1 MKRKL
6 LHKLNKRQG
15 FSLTEMLAT
24 VLIMGFVGII
34 ITTGAA
40 TVQRVYRKVVAH
52 ANTQTALTT
61 TITLMKDQLAFAD
74 PQNIEANG
82 PEIRFQNLNSGEQ
95 TITLSPGT
103 ASGTATT
110 DPNAAAGSANGA
122 DDGTNGAVG
131 STNGADTGTSGAGGG
146 TSGADTGT
154 SDAVGGTNG
163 SDGGKNG
170 VDTGATG
177 TGTVNRGFT
186 VTYTASDGT
195 GTSTTL
201 PLLSDSAI
209 TSDLCVC
216 FDGDG
221 SGFSWDAGSKVI
233 TVTNLVAKDTR
244 TDTVQ
249 ARASFKVLLVNS

>member
-1 MKRKL
+1 MEVDGAEQMKQKL

-52 ANTQTALTT
+52 ANAQTALTT

-74 PQNIEANG
+74 PESIGNG
-82 PEIRFQNLNSGEQ
+82 SETGTGFGNSQTIVFKNLNSGEQ
-95 TITLSPGT
+95 TITLNPDT
-103 ASGTATT
+103 A
-110 DPNAAAGSANGA
+110 
-122 DDGTNGAVG
+122 
-131 STNGADTGTSGAGGG
+131 
-146 TSGADTGT
+146 
-154 SDAVGGTNG
+154 
-163 SDGGKNG
+163 
-170 VDTGATG
+170 
-177 TGTVNRGFT
+177 NRGFT
-186 VTYTASDGT
+186 LTYTTGDGT
-195 GTSTTL
+195 GTSSTTL

-216 FDGDG
+216 FDGTD
-221 SGFSWDAGSKVI
+221 SGFSWDPATQVI

-249 ARASFKVLLVNS
+249 ARASFKVLLVNDK

>member
-1 MKRKL
+1 MEADGAEQMKQKL
-6 LHKLNKRQG
+6 LHKLNNRRG

-52 ANTQTALTT
+52 ANAQTALTT

-74 PQNIEANG
+74 PESIGAG
-82 PEIRFQNLNSGEQ
+82 GTTISFRNLNSGEQ
-95 TITLSPGT
+95 TITLNPGT
-103 ASGTATT
+103 ASGTATI
-110 DPNAAAGSANGA
+110 DPSAAA
-122 DDGTNGAVG
+122 
-131 STNGADTGTSGAGGG
+131 
-146 TSGADTGT
+146 
-154 SDAVGGTNG
+154 GGTNG
-163 SDGGKNG
+163 VSNG
-170 VDTGATG
+170 TTESG
-177 TGTVNRGFT
+177 TANRGFT
-186 VTYTASDGT
+186 LTYTAGAGT
-195 GTSTTL
+195 GTSSTTL

-216 FDGDG
+216 FDTDG
-221 SGFSWDAGSKVI
+221 GFTWDPTTKVI

-249 ARASFKVLLVNS
+249 ARASFNVLLVNG

>member
-1 MKRKL
+1 MKQKL

-52 ANTQTALTT
+52 ANAQTALTT

-74 PQNIEANG
+74 PESVGNG
-82 PEIRFQNLNSGEQ
+82 SETGTVFGNSQTIVFKNLNSGEQ
-95 TITLSPGT
+95 TITLNPGT
-103 ASGTATT
+103 ASGTA
-110 DPNAAAGSANGA
+110 
-122 DDGTNGAVG
+122 
-131 STNGADTGTSGAGGG
+131 
-146 TSGADTGT
+146 
-154 SDAVGGTNG
+154 
-163 SDGGKNG
+163 
-170 VDTGATG
+170 
-177 TGTVNRGFT
+177 NRGFT
-186 VTYTASDGT
+186 LTYTAGDGT
-195 GTSTTL
+195 GTSGTTL

-216 FDGDG
+216 FDGTD
-221 SGFSWDAGSKVI
+221 SGFSWDPATQVI

-249 ARASFKVLLVNS
+249 ARASFKVLLVNDK

>member
-1 MKRKL
+1 MEVDGAEQMKQKL

-52 ANTQTALTT
+52 ANAQTALTT
-61 TITLMKDQLAFAD
+61 TITLMKDQLSFAD
-74 PQNIEANG
+74 PESITG
-82 PEIRFQNLNSGEQ
+82 SGTTISFQNLNSGEQ
-95 TITLSPGT
+95 TITLNPGT
-103 ASGTATT
+103 ASGTATI
-110 DPNAAAGSANGA
+110 DPSAAA
-122 DDGTNGAVG
+122 
-131 STNGADTGTSGAGGG
+131 
-146 TSGADTGT
+146 
-154 SDAVGGTNG
+154 GGTNG
-163 SDGGKNG
+163 VSNG
-170 VDTGATG
+170 TTESG
-177 TGTVNRGFT
+177 TANRGFT
-186 VTYTASDGT
+186 LTYTAGDGT
-195 GTSTTL
+195 ETASSTTL

-216 FDGDG
+216 FDTDAI
-221 SGFSWDAGSKVI
+221 SGFSWDPATKVI

-249 ARASFKVLLVNS
+249 ARASFKVLLVNGK

>member
-1 MKRKL
+1 MKQKL

-52 ANTQTALTT
+52 ANAQTALTT

-74 PQNIEANG
+74 PKSIGDGSGTGAFSGTSQTIS
-82 PEIRFQNLNSGEQ
+82 FQNLNSGEQ
-95 TITLSPGT
+95 TITLNPGT
-103 ASGTATT
+103 ASGTATI
-110 DPNAAAGSANGA
+110 DPNAAAGGTGGTVNGVGSVTNGTTGGAA
-122 DDGTNGAVG
+122 DAGATGGGNGTNGM
-131 STNGADTGTSGAGGG
+131 GTA
-146 TSGADTGT
+146 
-154 SDAVGGTNG
+154 
-163 SDGGKNG
+163 
-170 VDTGATG
+170 
-177 TGTVNRGFT
+177 NRGFT
-186 VTYTASDGT
+186 LTYTTGDGT
-195 GTSTTL
+195 GTSSTTL
-201 PLLSDSAI
+201 PLLSNSAI

-216 FDGDG
+216 FDTDAD
-221 SGFSWDAGSKVI
+221 SGFSWDPATKVI

-249 ARASFKVLLVNS
+249 ARASFKVLLVNDK

>member
-1 MKRKL
+1 MKQKL
-6 LHKLNKRQG
+6 LHKLNKRHG

-52 ANTQTALTT
+52 ANAQTALTT

-74 PQNIEANG
+74 PESVGNG
-82 PEIRFQNLNSGEQ
+82 SETGTGFGNSQTIVFKNLNSGEQ
-95 TITLSPGT
+95 TITLNPGT
-103 ASGTATT
+103 ASGTATI
-110 DPNAAAGSANGA
+110 DPNAAAG
-122 DDGTNGAVG
+122 GTNGTTG
-131 STNGADTGTSGAGGG
+131 SGTANRGFTLAYSAAG
-146 TSGADTGT
+146 
-154 SDAVGGTNG
+154 
-163 SDGGKNG
+163 
-170 VDTGATG
+170 TG
-177 TGTVNRGFT
+177 TGTN
-186 VTYTASDGT
+186 
-195 GTSTTL
+195 TTL

-216 FDGDG
+216 FDTDVD
-221 SGFSWDAGSKVI
+221 SGFSWDPATKVI

-249 ARASFKVLLVNS
+249 AHASFKVLLVNGK

>member
-1 MKRKL
+1 MKQKL

-52 ANTQTALTT
+52 ANAQTTLTT

-74 PQNIEANG
+74 PESVGNG
-82 PEIRFQNLNSGEQ
+82 SETGTGFGNSQTIVFKNLNSGEQ
-95 TITLSPGT
+95 TITLHPGT
-103 ASGTATT
+103 ASGTAAT
-110 DPNAAAGSANGA
+110 DPSAAA
-122 DDGTNGAVG
+122 
-131 STNGADTGTSGAGGG
+131 
-146 TSGADTGT
+146 
-154 SDAVGGTNG
+154 GGTNG
-163 SDGGKNG
+163 TTEGAADVGTTGGGNG
-170 VDTGATG
+170 TNG
-177 TGTVNRGFT
+177 TGTANRGFT
-186 VTYTASDGT
+186 LTYTAGDGT
-195 GTSTTL
+195 GTSSTSL

-216 FDGDG
+216 FDGDR
-221 SGFSWDAGSKVI
+221 SGFSWDPATQVI

-249 ARASFKVLLVNS
+249 ARASFKVLLVNGK

>member
-1 MKRKL
+1 MKQKL

-52 ANTQTALTT
+52 ANAQTALTT

-74 PQNIEANG
+74 PESITGNG
-82 PEIRFQNLNSGEQ
+82 TTISFQNLNSGEQ
-95 TITLSPGT
+95 KITLNPGT
-103 ASGTATT
+103 ASGTATI
-110 DPNAAAGSANGA
+110 DPSAAA
-122 DDGTNGAVG
+122 
-131 STNGADTGTSGAGGG
+131 
-146 TSGADTGT
+146 
-154 SDAVGGTNG
+154 GGTNG
-163 SDGGKNG
+163 VSNG
-170 VDTGATG
+170 TTESG
-177 TGTVNRGFT
+177 TANRGFT
-186 VTYTASDGT
+186 LTYTAGNGT
-195 GTSTTL
+195 ETASSTTL

-216 FDGDG
+216 FDTDAT
-221 SGFSWDAGSKVI
+221 SGFSWDPATKVI
-233 TVTNLVAKDTR
+233 SVTNLVAKDTR

-249 ARASFKVLLVNS
+249 ARASFKVLLVNGK

>member
-1 MKRKL
+1 MKQKL
-6 LHKLNKRQG
+6 LHKLNNRRG

-52 ANTQTALTT
+52 ANAQTALTT

-74 PQNIEANG
+74 PESIGDGSGTGAFSGVSQT
-82 PEIRFQNLNSGEQ
+82 IRFQNLNSGEQ
-95 TITLSPGT
+95 TISLTPGSASGAVT
-103 ASGTATT
+103 TDPSAAGGDANGVGGGTEGTGSGADGTTGSGTA
-110 DPNAAAGSANGA
+110 
-122 DDGTNGAVG
+122 
-131 STNGADTGTSGAGGG
+131 
-146 TSGADTGT
+146 
-154 SDAVGGTNG
+154 
-163 SDGGKNG
+163 
-170 VDTGATG
+170 
-177 TGTVNRGFT
+177 NRGFT
-186 VTYTASDGT
+186 LTYTAGDGT
-195 GTSTTL
+195 ETASSTTL

-216 FDGDG
+216 FDTDAT
-221 SGFSWDAGSKVI
+221 SGFSWDPATKVI

-249 ARASFKVLLVNS
+249 VRASFKVLLVNGK

>member
-1 MKRKL
+1 MKQKL

-52 ANTQTALTT
+52 ANAQTALTT

-74 PQNIEANG
+74 PESVGNG
-82 PEIRFQNLNSGEQ
+82 SETGTVFGNSQTIVFKNLNSGEQ
-95 TITLSPGT
+95 TITLNPGT
-103 ASGTATT
+103 ASGTA
-110 DPNAAAGSANGA
+110 
-122 DDGTNGAVG
+122 
-131 STNGADTGTSGAGGG
+131 
-146 TSGADTGT
+146 
-154 SDAVGGTNG
+154 
-163 SDGGKNG
+163 
-170 VDTGATG
+170 
-177 TGTVNRGFT
+177 NRGFT
-186 VTYTASDGT
+186 LTYTAGDGT
-195 GTSTTL
+195 GTSGTTL

-216 FDGDG
+216 FDGTD
-221 SGFSWDAGSKVI
+221 SGFSWDPATQVI

-249 ARASFKVLLVNS
+249 AHASFKVLLVNGK

>member
-1 MKRKL
+1 MKQKL

-52 ANTQTALTT
+52 ANAQTALTT

-74 PQNIEANG
+74 LESIGDASGTGTGFGNSQTIV
-82 PEIRFQNLNSGEQ
+82 FQNLNSGEQ
-95 TITLSPGT
+95 TITLKPGT
-103 ASGTATT
+103 ASGTATI
-110 DPNAAAGSANGA
+110 DPNAAAG
-122 DDGTNGAVG
+122 GTNGTTDVV
-131 STNGADTGTSGAGGG
+131 NGATGGAADAGTTGGG
-146 TSGADTGT
+146 N
-154 SDAVGGTNG
+154 GTNG
-163 SDGGKNG
+163 
-170 VDTGATG
+170 TGAA
-177 TGTVNRGFT
+177 NRGFT
-186 VTYTASDGT
+186 LTYST
-195 GTSTTL
+195 GSGSSTTL

-221 SGFSWDAGSKVI
+221 SGFSWNPATKVI

-244 TDTVQ
+244 TGTVQ
-249 ARASFKVLLVNS
+249 ARASFQVLLVNS

>member
-1 MKRKL
+1 MKQKF

-52 ANTQTALTT
+52 ANAQTALTT

-74 PQNIEANG
+74 PESIGDGSGTGAFSGVSQTIS
-82 PEIRFQNLNSGEQ
+82 FQNLNSGEQ
-95 TITLSPGT
+95 TITLNPGT
-103 ASGTATT
+103 ASGTATI
-110 DPNAAAGSANGA
+110 DPSAAA
-122 DDGTNGAVG
+122 
-131 STNGADTGTSGAGGG
+131 
-146 TSGADTGT
+146 
-154 SDAVGGTNG
+154 GGTNG
-163 SDGGKNG
+163 VSNG
-170 VDTGATG
+170 TTESG
-177 TGTVNRGFT
+177 TANRGFT
-186 VTYTASDGT
+186 LTYTAGAGT
-195 GTSTTL
+195 GTSSTTL

-216 FDGDG
+216 FDTDG
-221 SGFSWDAGSKVI
+221 GFTWDPTTKVI
-233 TVTNLVAKDTR
+233 TVTDLVAKDTR

-249 ARASFKVLLVNS
+249 ARASFKVLLVNGK

>member
-1 MKRKL
+1 MKHKL

-52 ANTQTALTT
+52 ANAQTALTT

-74 PQNIEANG
+74 PESIGDGSGTGAFSGVSQT
-82 PEIRFQNLNSGEQ
+82 IRFQNLNSGEQ
-95 TITLSPGT
+95 TITLTPGSASGAVT
-103 ASGTATT
+103 TDPSAIDDTEGTGSGADGTTGSGTA
-110 DPNAAAGSANGA
+110 
-122 DDGTNGAVG
+122 
-131 STNGADTGTSGAGGG
+131 
-146 TSGADTGT
+146 
-154 SDAVGGTNG
+154 
-163 SDGGKNG
+163 
-170 VDTGATG
+170 
-177 TGTVNRGFT
+177 NRGFT
-186 VTYTASDGT
+186 LTYSAGT
-195 GTSTTL
+195 GTSATTL

-216 FDGDG
+216 FDTDG
-221 SGFSWDAGSKVI
+221 GFTWDPTTKVI
-233 TVTNLVAKDTR
+233 TVTKLVAKDTR

-249 ARASFKVLLVNS
+249 ARASFKVLLVNG

>member
-1 MKRKL
+1 MEADGAEQMKQKL

-52 ANTQTALTT
+52 ANAQTALTT

-74 PQNIEANG
+74 PESIGDGSGTGAFSGVSQTIS
-82 PEIRFQNLNSGEQ
+82 FQNLNSGEQ
-95 TITLSPGT
+95 TLTLNPGT
-103 ASGTATT
+103 ASGTAAT
-110 DPNAAAGSANGA
+110 DPSAAA
-122 DDGTNGAVG
+122 
-131 STNGADTGTSGAGGG
+131 
-146 TSGADTGT
+146 
-154 SDAVGGTNG
+154 GGTNG
-163 SDGGKNG
+163 TTEGAADVGTTGGGNG
-170 VDTGATG
+170 TNGMG
-177 TGTVNRGFT
+177 TANRGFT
-186 VTYTASDGT
+186 LTYTAGDGT
-195 GTSTTL
+195 GTSSTSL

-216 FDGDG
+216 FDGDT
-221 SGFSWDAGSKVI
+221 SGFSWDPAMQVI

-249 ARASFKVLLVNS
+249 ARASFKVLLVNGK

>member
-1 MKRKL
+1 MKQKL

-52 ANTQTALTT
+52 ANAQTALTT

-74 PQNIEANG
+74 PESIGNG
-82 PEIRFQNLNSGEQ
+82 SETGTGFGNSQTIVFKNLNSGEQ
-95 TITLSPGT
+95 TITLNPGT
-103 ASGTATT
+103 ASGTAAT
-110 DPNAAAGSANGA
+110 DPSAAA
-122 DDGTNGAVG
+122 
-131 STNGADTGTSGAGGG
+131 
-146 TSGADTGT
+146 
-154 SDAVGGTNG
+154 GGTNG
-163 SDGGKNG
+163 TTEGAADVGTTGGGNG
-170 VDTGATG
+170 TNG
-177 TGTVNRGFT
+177 TGTANRGFT
-186 VTYTASDGT
+186 LTYTAGDGT
-195 GTSTTL
+195 GTSGTTL

-216 FDGDG
+216 FDTDG
-221 SGFSWDAGSKVI
+221 GFTWDPTTKVI
-233 TVTNLVAKDTR
+233 TVTKLVAKDTR

-249 ARASFKVLLVNS
+249 AHASFKVLLVNGK

>member
-52 ANTQTALTT
+52 ANAQTALTT

-74 PQNIEANG
+74 PQNIVVNG
-82 PEIRFQNLNSGEQ
+82 TGISFQNLNSGEQ

-103 ASGTATT
+103 ASGTAAT
-110 DPNAAAGSANGA
+110 DPNAAAG
-122 DDGTNGAVG
+122 GTN
-131 STNGADTGTSGAGGG
+131 
-146 TSGADTGT
+146 
-154 SDAVGGTNG
+154 
-163 SDGGKNG
+163 
-170 VDTGATG
+170 GATG
-177 TGTVNRGFT
+177 TGTANRGFT
-186 VTYTASDGT
+186 VTYTAGDGT

-249 ARASFKVLLVNS
+249 ARVSFKVLLVNS

>member
-1 MKRKL
+1 MKQKL

-52 ANTQTALTT
+52 ANAQTALTT

-74 PQNIEANG
+74 PESVGNG
-82 PEIRFQNLNSGEQ
+82 SETGTGFGNSQTIVFKNLNSGEQ
-95 TITLSPGT
+95 TITLNPGT
-103 ASGTATT
+103 ASGTVTI
-110 DPNAAAGSANGA
+110 DPNAAAGGTGGTVNGVGSITNGTTGGAA
-122 DDGTNGAVG
+122 DAGATGGGNGTNG
-131 STNGADTGTSGAGGG
+131 TGTA
-146 TSGADTGT
+146 
-154 SDAVGGTNG
+154 
-163 SDGGKNG
+163 
-170 VDTGATG
+170 
-177 TGTVNRGFT
+177 NRGFT
-186 VTYTASDGT
+186 LTYTAGDGT
-195 GTSTTL
+195 GTSSTTL

-216 FDGDG
+216 FDTDVT
-221 SGFSWDAGSKVI
+221 SGFSWDPMTKII

-249 ARASFKVLLVNS
+249 ARASFKVLLVNGK

>member
-1 MKRKL
+1 MKQKL

-52 ANTQTALTT
+52 ANAQTALTT

-74 PQNIEANG
+74 PESVGNG
-82 PEIRFQNLNSGEQ
+82 SETGTGFGNSQTIVFKNLNSGEQ
-95 TITLSPGT
+95 TITLNPGT
-103 ASGTATT
+103 A
-110 DPNAAAGSANGA
+110 
-122 DDGTNGAVG
+122 
-131 STNGADTGTSGAGGG
+131 
-146 TSGADTGT
+146 
-154 SDAVGGTNG
+154 
-163 SDGGKNG
+163 
-170 VDTGATG
+170 
-177 TGTVNRGFT
+177 NRGFT
-186 VTYTASDGT
+186 LTYTTGDGT
-195 GTSTTL
+195 GTNSTSL

-216 FDGDG
+216 FDTDG
-221 SGFSWDAGSKVI
+221 GFTWDPTTKVI

-249 ARASFKVLLVNS
+249 ARASFKMLLVNDK

>member
-1 MKRKL
+1 MKQKL

-52 ANTQTALTT
+52 ANAQTALTT

-74 PQNIEANG
+74 PESVGNG
-82 PEIRFQNLNSGEQ
+82 SETGTGFGNSQTIVFKNLNSGEQ
-95 TITLSPGT
+95 TITLNPGT
-103 ASGTATT
+103 ASGTATI
-110 DPNAAAGSANGA
+110 DPNAAAG
-122 DDGTNGAVG
+122 GTNG
-131 STNGADTGTSGAGGG
+131 TTGGG
-146 TSGADTGT
+146 TANRGFTLTYSAAG
-154 SDAVGGTNG
+154 
-163 SDGGKNG
+163 
-170 VDTGATG
+170 TG
-177 TGTVNRGFT
+177 TGTN
-186 VTYTASDGT
+186 
-195 GTSTTL
+195 TTL

-216 FDGDG
+216 FDTDG
-221 SGFSWDAGSKVI
+221 GFTWDPMTKVI

-249 ARASFKVLLVNS
+249 ACASFKVLLVNDK

>member
-1 MKRKL
+1 MKQKL

-52 ANTQTALTT
+52 ANAQTALTT

-74 PQNIEANG
+74 PESIGNG
-82 PEIRFQNLNSGEQ
+82 SETGTGFGNSQTIVFKNLNSGEQ
-95 TITLSPGT
+95 TITLNPGN
-103 ASGTATT
+103 ASGTVTI
-110 DPNAAAGSANGA
+110 DPNAAAGGTGGTVNGVGSVTNGTTGIDVTA
-122 DDGTNGAVG
+122 GGTNGAD
-131 STNGADTGTSGAGGG
+131 NGA
-146 TSGADTGT
+146 
-154 SDAVGGTNG
+154 N
-163 SDGGKNG
+163 
-170 VDTGATG
+170 G
-177 TGTVNRGFT
+177 TGTANRGFT
-186 VTYTASDGT
+186 LTYTAGDGT
-195 GTSTTL
+195 GTSGTTL

-216 FDGDG
+216 FDTDG
-221 SGFSWDAGSKVI
+221 GFTWDPTTKVI
-233 TVTNLVAKDTR
+233 TVTKLVAKDTR

-249 ARASFKVLLVNS
+249 ARASFKVLLVNGK

>member
-1 MKRKL
+1 MKQKL
-6 LHKLNKRQG
+6 LHKLNKRHG

-52 ANTQTALTT
+52 ANAQTALTT

-74 PQNIEANG
+74 PESIGDGSGTGADFENSQTIV
-82 PEIRFQNLNSGEQ
+82 FKNLNSGEQ
-95 TITLSPGT
+95 TITLNPGT
-103 ASGTATT
+103 ASGTAAT
-110 DPNAAAGSANGA
+110 DPSAAA
-122 DDGTNGAVG
+122 
-131 STNGADTGTSGAGGG
+131 
-146 TSGADTGT
+146 
-154 SDAVGGTNG
+154 GGTNG
-163 SDGGKNG
+163 TTGGAADAGTTGGGNG
-170 VDTGATG
+170 TNG
-177 TGTVNRGFT
+177 TGTANRGFT
-186 VTYTASDGT
+186 LTYTAGDGT
-195 GTSTTL
+195 GVSSTTL

-221 SGFSWDAGSKVI
+221 SGFSWDPATKVI
-233 TVTNLVAKDTR
+233 TVTNLVAKDIR

-249 ARASFKVLLVNS
+249 AHASFKVLLVNGK

>member
-1 MKRKL
+1 MKHKL

-24 VLIMGFVGII
+24 VLIMSFVGII

-52 ANTQTALTT
+52 ANAQTALTT

-74 PQNIEANG
+74 PESIGAG
-82 PEIRFQNLNSGEQ
+82 GTTISFRNLNSGEQ
-95 TITLSPGT
+95 TITLNPGT
-103 ASGTATT
+103 ASGTATI
-110 DPNAAAGSANGA
+110 DPSAAA
-122 DDGTNGAVG
+122 
-131 STNGADTGTSGAGGG
+131 
-146 TSGADTGT
+146 
-154 SDAVGGTNG
+154 GGTNG
-163 SDGGKNG
+163 VSNG
-170 VDTGATG
+170 TTESG
-177 TGTVNRGFT
+177 TANRGFT
-186 VTYTASDGT
+186 LTYTAGDGT
-195 GTSTTL
+195 ETASSTTL

-216 FDGDG
+216 FDTDAT
-221 SGFSWDAGSKVI
+221 SGFSWDPATKVI

-249 ARASFKVLLVNS
+249 ARASFKVLLVNGK

>member
-1 MKRKL
+1 MKQKL

-52 ANTQTALTT
+52 ANAQTALTT

-74 PQNIEANG
+74 PESITVSG
-82 PEIRFQNLNSGEQ
+82 TTISFQNLNSGEQ
-95 TITLSPGT
+95 TITLNPGT
-103 ASGTATT
+103 ASGPANRGFTLTYTAG
-110 DPNAAAGSANGA
+110 DE
-122 DDGTNGAVG
+122 
-131 STNGADTGTSGAGGG
+131 TGTSG
-146 TSGADTGT
+146 
-154 SDAVGGTNG
+154 
-163 SDGGKNG
+163 
-170 VDTGATG
+170 
-177 TGTVNRGFT
+177 
-186 VTYTASDGT
+186 
-195 GTSTTL
+195 TTL

-216 FDGDG
+216 FDTDG
-221 SGFSWDAGSKVI
+221 GFTWDPTTKVI

-244 TDTVQ
+244 TDAVQ
-249 ARASFKVLLVNS
+249 AHASFKVLLVNGK

>member
-1 MKRKL
+1 MKQKL

-52 ANTQTALTT
+52 ANAQTALTT

-74 PQNIEANG
+74 PESVGNG
-82 PEIRFQNLNSGEQ
+82 SETGTGFGNSQTIVFKNLNSGEQ
-95 TITLSPGT
+95 TITLNPGT
-103 ASGTATT
+103 ASGTAAT
-110 DPNAAAGSANGA
+110 DPSAAA
-122 DDGTNGAVG
+122 
-131 STNGADTGTSGAGGG
+131 
-146 TSGADTGT
+146 
-154 SDAVGGTNG
+154 GGTNG
-163 SDGGKNG
+163 TTG
-170 VDTGATG
+170 VVNGATG
-177 TGTVNRGFT
+177 DAAYAVTTGGSNGTNGTGTANRGFT
-186 VTYTASDGT
+186 LTYTTGDGT
-195 GTSTTL
+195 GTNSTSL

-216 FDGDG
+216 FDTDG
-221 SGFSWDAGSKVI
+221 GFTWDPTTKVI

-249 ARASFKVLLVNS
+249 ARASFKVLLVNDK

>member
-1 MKRKL
+1 MKQKL
-6 LHKLNKRQG
+6 LHKLNKREG

-52 ANTQTALTT
+52 ANAQTALTT

-74 PQNIEANG
+74 PESIGNG
-82 PEIRFQNLNSGEQ
+82 SETGTVFGNSQTIVFKNLNSGEQ
-95 TITLSPGT
+95 TITLIPGT
-103 ASGTATT
+103 ASGTATI
-110 DPNAAAGSANGA
+110 DPNAVA
-122 DDGTNGAVG
+122 
-131 STNGADTGTSGAGGG
+131 
-146 TSGADTGT
+146 
-154 SDAVGGTNG
+154 GGTNG
-163 SDGGKNG
+163 TTGVVNGATGDAADAGTTGGGNSTNG
-170 VDTGATG
+170 TGTANRGFTLTYSAAGTG
-177 TGTVNRGFT
+177 TGTN
-186 VTYTASDGT
+186 
-195 GTSTTL
+195 TTL

-216 FDGDG
+216 FDTDAD
-221 SGFSWDAGSKVI
+221 SGFSWDPATKVI

-249 ARASFKVLLVNS
+249 ARASFKVLLVNDK